1 MKSPCHS
8 AIIHRLIFTQQN
20 TMKHIHIIGIGG
32 TFMGG
37 LAAIAKEA
45 GFKVTGC
52 DAKMYPPMS
61 TQLEA
66 LGIGVHEGFD
76 AAQLDAFPADVY
88 VIGNVAK
95 RGMEV
100 IEAVLNRGLP
110 YVSGPQWLAENVLQ
124 GRWVLGVAGTH
135 GKTTT
140 ASMLAWV
147 LEYAGLAPGFL
158 IGGVPQN
165 FSVSARLPQAPR
177 QDPHS
182 QSPFFVIEADEYDTA
197 FFDKRSKF
205 VHYRPRTA
213 ILNNLEYDH
222 ADIFP
227 DLAAIQTQFH
237 HLVRTVPAEGLIVCN
252 GVEQNLQDTLDK
264 GCWTPV
270 EKFGVQQG
278 WQVANV
284 AADGAFDVLKD
295 GEKVG
300 QIAWEL
306 MGEHN
311 RLNALAVIAAARHA
325 GVDIATACEA
335 LSAFK
340 NVKRRMEVKG
350 TVNGVTVYDDFAHH
364 PTAIATTVAGLRHKV
379 GQARILAVLEPRSN
393 TMKLGTMKA
402 ALPASLAEAD
412 QVFCYAG
419 GVDWDVAE
427 ALAPLGDKLHV
438 GTQFDDFV
446 AQIVQAAQAG
456 DHILV
461 MSNGGFGGIHDQL
474 LTQLA
479 SNY

>member
-1 MKSPCHS
+1 M
-8 AIIHRLIFTQQN
+8 
-20 TMKHIHIIGIGG
+20 
-32 TFMGG
+32 
-37 LAAIAKEA
+37 
-45 GFKVTGC
+45 
-52 DAKMYPPMS
+52 
-61 TQLEA
+61 
-66 LGIGVHEGFD
+66 
-76 AAQLDAFPADVY
+76 
-88 VIGNVAK
+88 
-95 RGMEV
+95 
-100 IEAVLNRGLP
+100 
-110 YVSGPQWLAENVLQ
+110 
-124 GRWVLGVAGTH
+124 
-135 GKTTT
+135 
-140 ASMLAWV
+140 
-147 LEYAGLAPGFL
+147 
-158 IGGVPQN
+158 
-165 FSVSARLPQAPR
+165 
-177 QDPHS
+177 
-182 QSPFFVIEADEYDTA
+182 
-197 FFDKRSKF
+197 
-205 VHYRPRTA
+205 
-213 ILNNLEYDH
+213 
-222 ADIFP
+222 
-227 DLAAIQTQFH
+227 
-237 HLVRTVPAEGLIVCN
+237 RTVPAEGLIVCN
-252 GVEQNLQDTLDK
+252 GVEHNLQDTLDK

-427 ALAPLGDKLHV
+427 ALAPLGDKLYV

-474 LTQLA
+474 LAQLA